1 MDWKLAATAFTTV
14 FLAEMGDKTQL
25 AALLLTARSG
35 KPLQV
40 FLAAAA
46 ALVLATALGAAAGAW
61 IGRLVPPDVLK
72 RAAAVL
78 FVLLGVWMWVRK

>member
-1 MDWKLAATAFTTV
+1 MDWKLGSTVFATV

-25 AALLLTARSG
+25 AALLLTAKSG

-46 ALVLATALGAAAGAW
+46 ALVLATALGASAGAW
-61 IGRLVPPDVLK
+61 IGRLVPPEVLK
-72 RAAAVL
+72 RAAAAL
-78 FVLLGVWMWVRK
+78 FVLLGVWMWVRE